1 MEILKGIE
9 IIDLSLYLKQYKTL
23 ILTDFHMGFE
33 ETLNKQGILVPRFQL
48 DKTLK
53 RLEIIFSKVQ
63 PETIVINGD
72 LKHEFSTISE
82 TEWLNTL
89 KLVDFLLKNC
99 KTLIL
104 NKGNHDTVLEP
115 IIKKRNLKI
124 NDYTKIKDIYIT
136 HGNKILNNKDFKE
149 SKIIIIGNEHPAITL
164 KEEGRRETYK
174 CFLKGKFQRKVLIV
188 QPSFNLVTEGT
199 DILRENTLSPFL
211 KQNLSNF
218 EVYIIGKEKVY
229 DFGRVRNLT

>member
-9 IIDLSLYLKQYKTL
+9 IVDLSLYLKQYKTL

-53 RLEIIFSKVQ
+53 RLERIFSKVQ

-89 KLVDFLLKNC
+89 KLVDYLLKHC
-99 KTLIL
+99 KNLIL
-104 NKGNHDTVLEP
+104 NKGNHDTILEP

-136 HGNKILNNKDFKE
+136 HGDKIPDNNDFKE
-149 SKIIIIGNEHPAITL
+149 SKIVIIGNEHPAITL

-174 CFLKGKFQRKVLIV
+174 CFLKGKFQRKVLIA

-199 DILRENTLSPFL
+199 DIIRENVLSPFL
-211 KQNLSNF
+211 EQDLSNF
-218 EVYIIGKEKVY
+218 EVYIVGKEKVY
-229 DFGRVRNLT
+229 NFRKIKDLT

>member
-1 MEILKGIE
+1 MKNIE
-9 IIDLSLYLKQYKTL
+9 IIDLGLYLKQYKTL

-53 RLEIIFSKVQ
+53 RLERIFLKVQ

-89 KLVDFLLKNC
+89 KLVDYLLKNC

-104 NKGNHDTVLEP
+104 NRGNHDTILEP

-124 NDYTKIKDIYIT
+124 NDYTKIKEVYIT
-136 HGNKILNNKDFKE
+136 HGDRIPNNNDFKE
-149 SKIIIIGNEHPAITL
+149 SKIIIIGNEHPAVAL

-174 CFLKGKFQRKVLIV
+174 CFLKGKFQEKVLIV

-199 DILRENTLSPFL
+199 DILREDVLSPFL
-211 KQNLSNF
+211 HQDLSYF
-218 EVYIIGKEKVY
+218 EIYVIGKDKVY
-229 DFGRVRNLT
+229 NFGKIRNIN